1 MMKCNYWYLLIV
13 LLGFALLAS
22 CITVETGNDSA
33 SVNTNVT
40 PIVLNE
46 TSKPQQQSQPNNQS
60 AQEQQ
65 DVPQEPQD
73 PTKTPLPCNN
83 AKFIAENIPDDKQYD
98 PGDPFTKTWTMRN
111 DGSCTWDETYRVVF
125 NEGDRMNGE
134 TSYYLDREVKPGETI
149 DLSVHLTAPNDAG
162 KYKGYWN
169 IKAPDGDLFTYF
181 WAQIEVVDNTPP
193 FAITSVTN
201 DLNASYTT
209 GCPLEIPLKV
219 FFTANGPG
227 TIRYRVE
234 TSDLGMQ
241 AQDSIVFSAATTKS
255 ENFTWTITFSSNYW
269 IKIHVDEPSQ
279 QTFGPF
285 NFSVTCQ

>member
-1 MMKCNYWYLLIV
+1 MMKWNYKY
-13 LLGFALLAS
+13 ALLTLLSSLLLSS
-22 CITVETGNDSA
+22 CITVETGNESA

-46 TSKPQQQSQPNNQS
+46 ASEPQQQSQSNNQP

-65 DVPQEPQD
+65 NNASEPQEPTQ
-73 PTKTPLPCNN
+73 TALPCNK
-83 AKFIAENIPDDKQYD
+83 AKFVAENISDNKQYD
-98 PGDPFTKTWTMRN
+98 PGDTFTKTWTMRN
-111 DGSCTWDETYRVVF
+111 DGSCTWDKTYRVVF

-134 TSYYLDREVKPGETI
+134 TSFYLDREVKPGETI
-149 DLSVHLTAPNDAG
+149 DLSVHLTAPNAAG

-193 FAITSVTN
+193 FAITSVTTN
-201 DLNASYTT
+201 LNASYNTV
-209 GCPLEIPLKV
+209 CALEIPLKV
-219 FFTANGPG
+219 SFTANGPG
-227 TIRYRVE
+227 TLLYRVE

-241 AQDSIVFSAATTKS
+241 AQDSLVFDIASTKTV
-255 ENFTWTITFSSNYW
+255 NFTWTITYSSDYW
-269 IKIHVDEPSQ
+269 IKIYVDEPSAK
-279 QTFGPF
+279 TYGPF